1 MDKRRM
7 PGFSAEDLLYLTLAR
22 YATSL
27 STLLRGT
34 ANDVI
39 RPALPNRCE
48 AIDPWVDQSVVA
60 TFPPEAST
68 LLAAATRLGATKKVV
83 KIGSNLWT

>member
-7 PGFSAEDLLYLTLAR
+7 PGFSAEDSLYLTLAR

-48 AIDPWVDQSVVA
+48 CYRSMGGPVCCCNITA
-60 TFPPEAST
+60 
-68 LLAAATRLGATKKVV
+68 
-83 KIGSNLWT
+83 GSINITSCCDKFGCY